1 MKEELINMQ
10 KELENIKA
18 DTFAL
23 EILKDYK
30 AQNRRIFI
38 VAMVELF
45 IIILMMV
52 GGFIFVTNYD
62 FSYQETRTAETSGSG
77 NACVGDEC
85 NNGESK

>member
-10 KELENIKA
+10 NDLESIKA
-18 DTFAL
+18 ESFAL

-30 AQNRRIFI
+30 VQNKRIFI

-45 IIILMMV
+45 IIMAMMI
-52 GGFIFVTNYD
+52 GCFLFITNYD
-62 FSYQETRTAETSGSG
+62 FSYEDITTAETSGSG

>member
-1 MKEELINMQ
+1 MKEELKNMQ
-10 KELENIKA
+10 NDLESIKA
-18 DTFAL
+18 ETFAL

-30 AQNRRIFI
+30 AQNKRIFI

-45 IIILMMV
+45 IILAMMF
-52 GGFIFVTNYD
+52 GCFIFIINYD
-62 FSYQETRTAETSGSG
+62 FSYKETTTAETSGSG